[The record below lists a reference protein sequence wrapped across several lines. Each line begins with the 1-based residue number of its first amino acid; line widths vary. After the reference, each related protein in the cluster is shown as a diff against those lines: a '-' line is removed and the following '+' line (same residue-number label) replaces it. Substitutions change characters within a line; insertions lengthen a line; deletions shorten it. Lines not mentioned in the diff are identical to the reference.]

1 VPSLATGLI
10 AQSRFYLQR
19 GSPGSAWRISTGGSA
34 EGEPQSPRAERL
46 KKRCP
51 NDSPTNGGSSK
62 VRVPVPAG
70 TNTDEK
76 AFGPDLRSR
85 CRGSSEALQGRAS
98 ARPRRSRGIRD
109 ACRVTRVAPAVFF
122 GSLHSRRASA
132 RHRVSTNRPPGRG
145 EEGHVQAL
153 WSLSK
158 PRAFA
163 QGAGLKRQV
172 SSTQPSKENPT
183 DGSSYRSGRPEV
195 LLDGRGPK
203 GSAEPDGS
211 VPGFR
216 KGNSLRRVPIE
227 DALRS
232 RFESGNN
239 LDRKMPTRECAAHRA
254 HAPQRVR
261 LQP

>member
-1 VPSLATGLI
+1 MGRATRLSGRGAATGRVPSLATGLI

-85 CRGSSEALQGRAS
+85 CRGSSEALQG
-98 ARPRRSRGIRD
+98 
-109 ACRVTRVAPAVFF
+109 
-122 GSLHSRRASA
+122 RASA